1 MSTHIILN
9 KNVKRGRIIL
19 DVEEMMLSEVDHAL
33 TEILSIGFVFKSFFK
48 AYNGFCRTRNS
59 FPRNSRNVF
68 FLKLKMDIFCV
79 L

>member
-1 MSTHIILN
+1 MS
-9 KNVKRGRIIL
+9 RGEIIL

-48 AYNGFCRTRNS
+48 AYNGFYRTRNS